1 MAKKKV
7 VAKKKTAVK
16 TVKET
21 VFGQC
26 GITTTIPNKYYLV
39 AGHDEGMTPLNAFDN
54 ALVDA
59 GIGNTNLMKMSS
71 ILPPNCTQ
79 IKPVKLPLG
88 ALIPVAYASKVSTI
102 VGEVISAGVAI
113 AIPQD
118 PKLNGLIME
127 YSGAGHK
134 EEIEKIVRSMAEEGM
149 RKRGYKLKEIKS
161 IAAQHKVDHTG
172 AAYAAVVL
180 WW

>member
-1 MAKKKV
+1 MAKKQV
-7 VAKKKTAVK
+7 KKAAVNTIKITEFSPMGVTA
-16 TVKET
+16 
-21 VFGQC
+21 
-26 GITTTIPNKYYLV
+26 TIPTKYYLT
-39 AGHDEGMTPLNAFDN
+39 AGHSEGMTPLNAFDG
-54 ALVDA
+54 ALISA
-59 GIGNTNLMKMSS
+59 GIGNTNLVKMSS
-71 ILPPNCTQ
+71 ILPPACEK

-88 ALIPVAYASKVSTI
+88 ALVPVAYASKVSTI

-113 AIPQD
+113 AIPKD

-134 EEIEKIVRSMAEEGM
+134 EEIEKIVRSMAEEGFKM
-149 RKRGYKLKEIKS
+149 RGYALKEVQS
-161 IAAQHKVDHTG
+161 IAITHKVNHTG

>member
-1 MAKKKV
+1 M
-7 VAKKKTAVK
+7 
-16 TVKET
+16 
-21 VFGQC
+21 
-26 GITTTIPNKYYLV
+26 TTTIPNKYYLV